1 MLFCTFIASRRI
13 SLSGQMLMIY
23 PPAKAAF
30 IVNTRLQNGRLQ
42 NQKTPF
48 SIILVG
54 IFGAL

>member
-42 NQKTPF
+42 NQKN
-48 SIILVG
+48 SI
-54 IFGAL
+54 